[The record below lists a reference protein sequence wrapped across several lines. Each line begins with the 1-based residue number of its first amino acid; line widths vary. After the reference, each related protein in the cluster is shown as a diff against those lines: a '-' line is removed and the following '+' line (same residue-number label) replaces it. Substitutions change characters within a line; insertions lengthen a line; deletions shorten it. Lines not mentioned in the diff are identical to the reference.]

1 MDLPMVLSAQRD
13 GEFVAHLSSKCP
25 WLGKADVM
33 GIRWF
38 ASADEARLC
47 GDELAMPLVTKP
59 MWLAVRRKIP

>member
-1 MDLPMVLSAQRD
+1 
-13 GEFVAHLSSKCP
+13 
-25 WLGKADVM
+25 VM
-33 GIRWF
+33 RIRWF